1 MRPLA
6 EDIIDEDLAEEN
18 ESQLGFGRSPS
29 NGSNSSRMSE
39 GSTMSTSSRKAS
51 GRASFRGGLLEKV
64 ERPMPLTPF
73 CKKCQSAKPNSALA
87 LTPEEIEIRAHAQQV
102 KEHAELQGSYNSL
115 SALRLPPRQTRKAR
129 LKHYS
134 EMLWAAAKDLKG
146 SIRATGFSSFEDL
159 KLPDQPARSRFS
171 PLVHGA
177 PWPRAEAPRDFGE
190 DEGELRVSSSMVAE
204 KLLSGSKSAKV
215 SQQPVEVA
223 WAELIPEVPTVP
235 VVLSTMTAKVVSKL
249 EVAELQK
256 AKQPFIDACAQHH
269 ASAPREGHRQKLGM
283 KFGTV
288 AQLLTNMQKGEVT
301 DQEKE
306 FLLSK
311 LKTAP
316 LMTEVPEHMLET
328 VASQLKVVNFA
339 QGTELFQQGE
349 EADGIYILLQGEV
362 VLRNE
367 ISEALVL
374 DAVKEA
380 PAALLPGDVLV
391 ENTKVTRP
399 FLLRPE
405 GDRFRSRTVLASL
418 SEDVGEISM
427 TVLVPME
434 VLQMLSKHFRNMEAK
449 ERKELVSGLFA
460 STMKLSPHIC
470 NKHRDIFEEEIFE
483 RTHVLVQSGLMC
495 KLQDARLYFI
505 VEGEVQLLEPRRF
518 RIFRRKKT
526 AKEANRAPHLVG
538 RGRLLG
544 EAAIYGEPYS
554 HSAIVY
560 SESVKVLWFR
570 AVDYLQKL
578 LGRPAAPL
586 VRPPGRSVKSHEVE
600 VEQKYVGSEVLAVV
614 LHDAKKSTRL
624 HMDLD
629 GLQATEWKSVLLKEN
644 MPLRRTPNDPSPK
657 AVTHIRAREIPEDRS
672 DWSPYPSE
680 RMFSDS
686 DDSSPAD
693 SPNALEDFSENQ
705 KIFKSLEERF
715 EVGCQGFTTNLSKA
729 LVSGLSIRHVRPH
742 HRGRHLYC

>member
-1 MRPLA
+1 
-6 EDIIDEDLAEEN
+6 
-18 ESQLGFGRSPS
+18 
-29 NGSNSSRMSE
+29 
-39 GSTMSTSSRKAS
+39 
-51 GRASFRGGLLEKV
+51 
-64 ERPMPLTPF
+64 MPLTPF
-73 CKKCQSAKPNSALA
+73 CKKCQSPKPNNSLA

-102 KEHAELQGSYNSL
+102 KEHAELEGSYNSL

-146 SIRATGFSSFEDL
+146 SIRSAGFSSFEDL

-171 PLVHGA
+171 PLVYGA
-177 PWPRAEAPRDFGE
+177 PWPRAEAPEDFGE
-190 DEGELRVSSSMVAE
+190 DQRELGVSQSMTVMMAE
-204 KLLSGSKSAKV
+204 KLLLGSKSAKV
-215 SQQPVEVA
+215 SQPVEVA

-235 VVLSTMTAKVVSKL
+235 VVLSTMTANVVSKL
-249 EVAELQK
+249 EVAELTK
-256 AKQPFIDACAQHH
+256 AKKPFIDACAQHH

-288 AQLLTNMQKGEVT
+288 AQILMNMQKGEVT

-306 FLLSK
+306 FLISK

-349 EADGIYILLQGEV
+349 EANGIYILLQGEV

-391 ENTKVTRP
+391 ENAKGTRP

-405 GDRFRSRTVLASL
+405 GDRFRSRTALASL
-418 SEDVGEISM
+418 SEDVGELSM
-427 TVLVPME
+427 TVLVPMDT
-434 VLQMLSKHFRNMEAK
+434 LQTLSKHFRNMEAK
-449 ERKELVSGLFA
+449 ERKELVSVFFA
-460 STMKLSPHIC
+460 STMKLSSHIC
-470 NKHRDIFEEEIFE
+470 NKHRDIFEVENFE

-495 KLQDARLYFI
+495 KLEDARLYFI

-538 RGRLLG
+538 KGRLLG
-544 EAAIYGEPYS
+544 EAALYGEPYS
-554 HSAIVY
+554 HSAIVH
-560 SESVKVLWFR
+560 SASVKVLWFR

-586 VRPPGRSVKSHEVE
+586 VRPPDRSVKSHEVE

-624 HMDLD
+624 NMDLD
-629 GLQATEWKSVLLKEN
+629 GLQATEWKSILPKEN
-644 MPLRRTPNDPSPK
+644 MPPRRTPNNPSPK
-657 AVTHIRAREIPEDRS
+657 AVIHRSAREIREDRS
-672 DWSPYPSE
+672 DLSPYPSE

-686 DDSSPAD
+686 DDSSRAD
-693 SPNALEDFSENQ
+693 SPNALQDFSENQ
-705 KIFKSLEERF
+705 KIFKSLEEQF
-715 EVGCQGFTTNLSKA
+715 EVGCQDFTTNLSKA